1 MWNVYPGGDRSSI
14 LGEKI
19 WNTKLKPGIEK
30 KKSPM
35 QDAMKLK
42 ESNQLRATEEHLAL
56 KQRTIVIIE
65 EEDITEVTGVNEFGT
80 QLCSK

>member
-1 MWNVYPGGDRSSI
+1 
-14 LGEKI
+14 
-19 WNTKLKPGIEK
+19 
-30 KKSPM
+30 M